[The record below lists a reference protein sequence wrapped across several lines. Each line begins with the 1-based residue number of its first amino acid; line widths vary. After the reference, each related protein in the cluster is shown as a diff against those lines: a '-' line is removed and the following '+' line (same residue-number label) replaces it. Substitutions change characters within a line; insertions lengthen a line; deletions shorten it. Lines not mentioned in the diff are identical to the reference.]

1 MKYSQQLISK
11 MGFEMSKDY
20 EKLSVTALE
29 NALKTLEQVLGD
41 LDADT
46 EKNYIRDATIKRF
59 EYSYELTLKMLR
71 RHLENIADNP
81 GDVKAYAFQEVIR
94 QGYNKGVLE
103 SSWDVWKEYRIYRN
117 KTSHGYDQSVAK
129 ELVSNIPNFLKEAQ
143 YSLERLKAFYES

>member
-1 MKYSQQLISK
+1 

-29 NALKTLEQVLGD
+29 HALETLEQVLDD

-46 EKNYIRDATIKRF
+46 EKNYIRDASIKRF

-81 GDVKAYAFQEVIR
+81 GDVKEYSFQEVIR

-103 SSWDVWKEYRIYRN
+103 NSWDIWKEYRIYRN
-117 KTSHGYDQSVAK
+117 KTSHGYDKSVAK

-143 YSLERLKAFYES
+143 YFLEKLKAFYES

>member
-1 MKYSQQLISK
+1 
-11 MGFEMSKDY
+11 MSKDY

-29 NALKTLEQVLGD
+29 NALKTLAQVLDD

-46 EKNYIRDATIKRF
+46 EKCYIRDASIQRF

-103 SSWDVWKEYRIYRN
+103 NSWDVWKEYRICRN
-117 KTSHGYDQSVAK
+117 KTSHGYDKSVAK
-129 ELVSNIPNFLKEAQ
+129 ELVSNIPDFLREAQ
-143 YSLERLKAFYES
+143 YFLERLKAFYES

>member
-1 MKYSQQLISK
+1 

-29 NALKTLEQVLGD
+29 NALKTLEQVLDD

-46 EKNYIRDATIKRF
+46 EKNYIRDASIQRF

-103 SSWDVWKEYRIYRN
+103 NSWDVWKEYRIYRN
-117 KTSHGYDQSVAK
+117 KASHGYNERVAK

-143 YSLERLKAFYES
+143 YFLEKLKAFYEF

>member
-1 MKYSQQLISK
+1 

-29 NALKTLEQVLGD
+29 KVLKTLAQVLDD

-46 EKNYIRDATIKRF
+46 EKCYIRDASIQRF

-81 GDVKAYAFQEVIR
+81 GDVKAYSFQEVIR

-103 SSWDVWKEYRIYRN
+103 NSWDVWKEYRIYRN
-117 KTSHGYDQSVAK
+117 KTSHGYDKSVAK
-129 ELVSNIPNFLKEAQ
+129 ELVSNIPKFFKEAQ
-143 YSLERLKAFYES
+143 YFLERLKAFYES